1 MCTSICIIWKSMI
14 KSMIELQNLTVKA
27 WYGRRVIYLILLIQP
42 HMSDIMRMFFVKIS
56 KVCVLIVIFE

>member
-27 WYGRRVIYLILLIQP
+27 WYGRRLIYLILLIQP
-42 HMSDIMRMFFVKIS
+42 DLSDIIDPAS
-56 KVCVLIVIFE
+56 